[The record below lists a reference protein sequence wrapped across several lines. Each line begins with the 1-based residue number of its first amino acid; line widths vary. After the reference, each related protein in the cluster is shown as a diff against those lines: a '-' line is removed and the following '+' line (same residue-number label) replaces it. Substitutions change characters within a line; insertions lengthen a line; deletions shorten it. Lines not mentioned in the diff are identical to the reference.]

1 MNIKLSVLGVLS
13 VLLFFLALGAQA
25 GGAKNKLATMTAV
38 DCPGDPGADINQGL
52 VCYRVVGWSQGNH
65 ELNCTVI
72 VPQSAYG
79 GQPVP
84 LIAWA
89 NGWEQ
94 GNVLGQCTTN
104 GYLKGLK
111 QWAKMDDYGG
121 FVVAAA
127 NAWSVQESDVLA
139 CVQWVVDNAISAGG
153 ELPVNPDKIGLAG
166 HSQGGGA
173 VIKAGN
179 GTSQG
184 PQITAVLAM
193 NPYGPSWINPQN
205 QDGPLMLLGGSND
218 TTTPPA
224 SYQAVWDAISAQ
236 GNPGGI
242 NAVLDGGTHN
252 SEAWNGT
259 TGSTGTFSCEAA
271 AAHNFGAYQDIG
283 ALWWQIQ
290 LKGANL
296 EGVLQSQLGGADW
309 QQPTEFSNF
318 PAP

>member
-1 MNIKLSVLGVLS
+1 MNRNKAFVFAILP
-13 VLLFFLALGAQA
+13 LLLWSLALPAQA
-25 GGAKNKLATMTAV
+25 GGANNKAASMTAV
-38 DCPGDPGADINQGL
+38 ECPGDPGGNINDGL
-52 VCYRVVGWSQGNH
+52 NCYRVKGWSQGNH

-72 VPQSAYG
+72 VPDSAYAG
-79 GQPVP
+79 APVP

-111 QWAKMDDYGG
+111 KWARSDDSG
-121 FVVAAA
+121 FVVVAA

-139 CVQWVVDNAISAGG
+139 CVQWAADNASSAGG
-153 ELPVNPDKIGLAG
+153 DLPVNPQKIGLAG

-184 PQITAVLAM
+184 PEISAVLAM
-193 NPYGPSWINPQN
+193 NPYGPSWVNPQH
-205 QDGPLMLLGGSND
+205 QDGPVMLLGGSDD
-218 TTTPPA
+218 TTTPPG
-224 SYQAVWDAISAQ
+224 SYQAAWDAISAQ

-242 NAVLDGGTHN
+242 NAVLVGGTHN
-252 SEAWNGT
+252 SEAWNGS
-259 TGSTGTFSCEAA
+259 TGSTGTFSCEDAA
-271 AAHNFGAYQDIG
+271 MNDFGAFQDIG

-290 LKGANL
+290 LKGAAL
-296 EGVLQSQLGGADW
+296 EGVLQGALNAAPW
-309 QQPTEFSNF
+309 QQPTGYSNF